1 MWVCKAT
8 YALALS
14 GHPNGVLQCPLS
26 GIKRTLRNHVLCL
39 LLTQSG
45 HQKAECYEGDHIGGL
60 MPLRPTEMFDARIV
74 PSGSFFA
81 AAEKTFSPGLRSAS
95 VAGAKVT
102 TATFGG
108 TSNVF
113 SPSLYLKTSVLLSLL
128 ATWVATVAFVI
139 VLLGIRSQGR

>member
-1 MWVCKAT
+1 RHRPIEVFSPFLWVPAT
-8 YALALS
+8 
-14 GHPNGVLQCPLS
+14 
-26 GIKRTLRNHVLCL
+26 
-39 LLTQSG
+39 TQSG

-81 AAEKTFSPGLRSAS
+81 AAEKTFSPGLGSAS
-95 VAGAKVT
+95 VAGAKLQ

-113 SPSLYLKTSVLLSLL
+113 SPSLYFKTRVLPLLL
-128 ATWVATVAFVI
+128 ATWVAIVALVI
-139 VLLGIRSQGR
+139 VLLGMRSQERWPSPVPRIASGKM

>member
-1 MWVCKAT
+1 H
-8 YALALS
+8 LDIRR
-14 GHPNGVLQCPLS
+14 CP
-26 GIKRTLRNHVLCL
+26 

-45 HQKAECYEGDHIGGL
+45 HRKAEYDEGNHIGGL

-113 SPSLYLKTSVLLSLL
+113 SPSLYFKTSVLPLLL
-128 ATWVATVAFVI
+128 ATWVATVALVI
-139 VLLGIRSQGR
+139 VLLGMRSQERWPSPVPRIASGKM